1 MFRMRGVL
9 NDRTVLE
16 KWKRQKLNL
25 VDIIKTLS
33 HVSRITEF
41 GKEKHG

>member
-1 MFRMRGVL
+1 MFRMRDVL

-33 HVSRITEF
+33 HVSRITES
-41 GKEKHG
+41 GEEKHG